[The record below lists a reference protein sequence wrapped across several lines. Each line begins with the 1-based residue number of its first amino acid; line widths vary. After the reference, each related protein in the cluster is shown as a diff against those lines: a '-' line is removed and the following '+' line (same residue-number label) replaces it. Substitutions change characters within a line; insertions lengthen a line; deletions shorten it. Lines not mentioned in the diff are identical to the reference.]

1 MLFVS
6 KKTFFSQYYIASF
19 RYINLF
25 IRKSDI
31 STFIFCILYI
41 KINYLQR
48 DVMDISSND
57 GDAAPHKFFNI
68 PRKKL
73 MRSHNL
79 IMKHLLVFIHVLVGD
94 QIVEIDLLRMRW
106 RHSLRN
112 VHDQSNVEICLSVT
126 SMHTNCEGL
135 RHNWWLLW
143 QTFKI

>member
-1 MLFVS
+1 MYQLLQNIFLCGINESVAHRS
-6 KKTFFSQYYIASF
+6 SLLCFSSVKKRFFSQYYIASF

-31 STFIFCILYI
+31 STFIFCILHI

-73 MRSHNL
+73 IRSHNL
-79 IMKHLLVFIHVLVGD
+79 IMKHLLVFILCFGRRPNSGD
-94 QIVEIDLLRMRW
+94 RSAEDAMT
-106 RHSLRN
+106 SL
-112 VHDQSNVEICLSVT
+112 IKKCT
-126 SMHTNCEGL
+126 
-135 RHNWWLLW
+135 
-143 QTFKI
+143 